1 MFMKSTYRHFFLM
14 KFLRLALVAL
24 ALSFIAGCSSQERD
38 AVAFTK
44 VKNGMT
50 EAQITAVLGEP
61 EKIENSADFVVW
73 NYPSGMVFFR
83 NGTVYSWTEGPRR
96 P

>member
-1 MFMKSTYRHFFLM
+1 M

-24 ALSFIAGCSSQERD
+24 ALSFLAGCSTAERE

-50 EAQITAVLGEP
+50 ESELKAVLGTP
-61 EKIENSADFVVW
+61 EKVENSADFVVW
-73 NYPSGMVFFR
+73 NYPAGMVFFR
-83 NGTVYSWTEGPRR
+83 NGTVYSWTEAPRR

>member
-1 MFMKSTYRHFFLM
+1 M
-14 KFLRLALVAL
+14 KFLKMALVSLALF
-24 ALSFIAGCSSQERD
+24 FIASCSTQERE
-38 AVAFTK
+38 VAAFAK

-50 EAQITAVLGEP
+50 EAELKSVLGTP

-73 NYPSGMVFFR
+73 NFPAGMVFFR
-83 NGTVYSWTEGPRR
+83 NGTVYSWTEAPRR